1 MNWHTSNQHV
11 AVYVTLGLQMDS
23 NIYGD
28 TFEVVFFGGDTLIVS
43 ERFILRH
50 ICAFDSFICCAQI

>member
-11 AVYVTLGLQMDS
+11 AVYVTLGLQMDA

-28 TFEVVFFGGDTLIVS
+28 TFEVVFFWGGHTHC
-43 ERFILRH
+43 EREVYFETHMCI
-50 ICAFDSFICCAQI
+50 

>member
-11 AVYVTLGLQMDS
+11 AVYVTLGLQMDA

-28 TFEVVFFGGDTLIVS
+28 TFEVVFFLGGTHSL
-43 ERFILRH
+43 
-50 ICAFDSFICCAQI
+50 